1 MPDPAPEMER
11 ISMMNRLK
19 AKLKKQGGF
28 TLVEMLVVVAIVA
41 ILIAIS
47 IPMVG
52 SALEKAR
59 EATDDANYRDA
70 AALGNIILLSED
82 SPNDTYWYVT
92 NNSAQGVLKA
102 SATAPTDAYTSQCTH
117 TTGTHGKTGT
127 STGKHIKVVIDNTQ
141 TDVLDMVK
149 VTWE

>member
-1 MPDPAPEMER
+1 
-11 ISMMNRLK
+11 MMNKLN
-19 AKLKKQGGF
+19 AKLKNQGGF

-82 SPNDTYWYVT
+82 SPNGTYWYVT
-92 NNSAQGVLKA
+92 NTSAQGVLQKVD
-102 SATAPTDAYTSQCTH
+102 ATPTNAYESQCTH
-117 TTGTHGKTGT
+117 TTGTHGKTET
-127 STGKHIKVVIDNTQ
+127 SAEKYIKVVFNNDE

-149 VTWE
+149 VTWADKA